1 MQTIKALTQ
10 RCEIA
15 EAEVKRL
22 AEESARLRQQ
32 YSEASDEV
40 IQVSWIGLVGAGGLF
55 GYLCD

>member
-1 MQTIKALTQ
+1 MQTTKALTQ

-22 AEESARLRQQ
+22 AEENARLRQQ

-40 IQVSWIGLVGAGGLF
+40 IQVSWIGLVGGGGLF
-55 GYLCD
+55 WYSCD